1 MIKIMQTIMIMTI
14 MNNRLKQNKMIL
26 IILKKLN
33 FKIQMYNTVI
43 VKMKTLLIH
52 PELSSIKYLSL
63 FQEEEGPAE
72 IL

>member
-1 MIKIMQTIMIMTI
+1 MIKIMQTIMIMNI

-33 FKIQMYNTVI
+33 FKIQMYNTLI

-52 PELSSIKYLSL
+52 PELSSIKYLLLS
-63 FQEEEGPAE
+63 QEEEGPAE